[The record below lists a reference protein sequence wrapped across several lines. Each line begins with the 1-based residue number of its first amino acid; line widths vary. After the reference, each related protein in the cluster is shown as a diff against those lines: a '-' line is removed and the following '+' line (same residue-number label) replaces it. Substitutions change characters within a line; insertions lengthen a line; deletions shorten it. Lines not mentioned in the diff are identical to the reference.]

1 MIDGFENTGLMLLTD
16 TSDSQR
22 HPMDMGG
29 VSKKY
34 TYFFVGDR
42 TAFVMGGSAILRL
55 RGLS

>member
-1 MIDGFENTGLMLLTD
+1 MIDSFENTGLMLLTD
-16 TSDSQR
+16 TFDR
-22 HPMDMGG
+22 YRYATDVVG

-34 TYFFVGDR
+34 TYLCTGDR